1 LEYLSDSSHS
11 HHSCYSPKEFDEESC
26 AWILTHSK
34 YRQWV
39 FPNSSNLFWLTGGSG
54 IGKTTLSSFI
64 GKQLNKE
71 LANGSEPQAVVLSY
85 FCDENTDILDLLRHL
100 IWHYLQLRPD
110 LFWIIAGK
118 FDPKTRRL
126 YDKEN
131 RIHGLFDSIQQLGS
145 QGPSYVIIDGLDE
158 CVDKIEVQM
167 LVEKI
172 AQLGYYSE
180 SSTASFKVLLS
191 FSDEISLSITS
202 QSIPKMQRIDMYE
215 EMKLADFKNLR
226 CYAEKQI
233 RNLAWVP
240 SSKVDKIAEDLVT
253 KAEGSFIWLYLTCS
267 NMRERAPG
275 FDPTQTS
282 LLPEGMSSMIKKMIL
297 RIDLQDR
304 SQAARVLRCLS
315 AARRPLI
322 INEIGDVLGLDS
334 SETRRYVRCCGYLL
348 STYEGEKVKLCHNA
362 IRQYLESKE
371 VKDDQFI
378 AEFGLGKIQEE
389 ISEVCFELLSREF
402 RSHSDA
408 AEKRPTANVSARPL
422 SEYATKYWPNHA
434 RLAELPPSFFE
445 HHNGELFKAMW
456 RSNWERTGLAHR
468 KIPRNFNLFHVGAVF
483 GLVGLIRYYTDI
495 ISWNSLKLRQQ
506 LRKKDSTGH
515 TPLSWAAEF
524 GHEDIVQYLLFQEK
538 LDPNGL
544 QGPFGSALQTA
555 TSWGQVHIVELLL
568 KGEPKIR
575 ASNIDEKKGKFGT
588 ALQAAAITGNSKI
601 ARILIK
607 YGADPNI
614 QKSGWFSNALQ
625 AAAANG
631 STEVVQLLLKAKNN
645 ADPNSQGGWYG
656 NALRAASTKGYAKI
670 VKMLLSHGAKVDHN
684 EKLQD
689 IISRFMSLR
698 TILPPNTRLKASMH
712 LAQRHSLI
720 SVVKSEAALIR
731 SKMAKRYTKTV
742 STQEAFLFALH
753 HVLYRSNLLS
763 AEKGGSFGALTDEEL
778 QHLTDQGFEMYLR
791 GLFYGNAL
799 QAAAAEG
806 HTQVVDIL
814 MANHADVNANM
825 GIFGTA
831 LQAAVAENK
840 PDVVDLLLT
849 RDDVDL
855 YQRGGAYGSAMSAAL
870 REGYKDIE
878 QKLRVAGLRR
888 QGNAGRGNIETL

>member
-1 LEYLSDSSHS
+1 M
-11 HHSCYSPKEFDEESC
+11 
-26 AWILTHSK
+26 
-34 YRQWV
+34 
-39 FPNSSNLFWLTGGSG
+39 
-54 IGKTTLSSFI
+54 
-64 GKQLNKE
+64 
-71 LANGSEPQAVVLSY
+71 VLSY

-100 IWHYLQLRPD
+100 IWRYLQLRPD
-110 LFWIIAGK
+110 LFGIVAGK

-131 RIHGLFDSIQQLGS
+131 RIHGLFDTIQQLAS

-158 CVDKIEVQM
+158 CVDKIKVQM

-172 AQLGYYSE
+172 AHLEDHSE

-191 FSDEISLSITS
+191 FSDEISLRMTS
-202 QSIPKMQRIDMYE
+202 QRIPEMQRIDMYE
-215 EMKLADFKNLR
+215 EMKRANFKNLR
-226 CYAEKQI
+226 CYAEKQV

-240 SSKVDKIAEDLVT
+240 FSKVDKIAEDLVT
-253 KAEGSFIWLYLTCS
+253 RAEGSFLWLYLTCS
-267 NMRERAPG
+267 NMREREPG

-282 LLPEGMSSMIKKMIL
+282 LLPKGMSKTIQKMIL
-297 RIDLQDR
+297 RIDWQDR
-304 SQAARVLRCLS
+304 RQAAMVLRCVS

-348 STYEGEKVKLCHNA
+348 YTDEGEKVKLCHNA
-362 IRQYLESKE
+362 ILQYLKSKE
-371 VKDDQFI
+371 VKDDQLI

-408 AEKRPTANVSARPL
+408 AEKRPTTNLSARPL
-422 SEYATKYWPNHA
+422 SEYATQYWPNHA
-434 RLAELPPSFFE
+434 RLAELPLSFFE
-445 HHNGELFKAMW
+445 KHHNGELFKSLW

-483 GLVGLIRYYTDI
+483 GLVGLIQYYKGI
-495 ISWNSLKLRQQ
+495 ISRNSLKLRKQ
-506 LRKKDSTGH
+506 LREKDSTGH

-524 GHEDIVQYLLFQEK
+524 GHEGIVQYLLSEEK

-588 ALQAAAITGNSKI
+588 ALQAAAITGNSMI
-601 ARILIK
+601 ARILIDK
-607 YGADPNI
+607 DADPNI
-614 QKSGWFSNALQ
+614 QKSGWFGNALQ

-631 STEVVQLLLKAKNN
+631 STEVVQILLEAKNN

-656 NALRAASTKGYAKI
+656 NALRAASTKGHANI
-670 VKMLLSHGAKVDHN
+670 VEMLLSHGAQVDHN
-684 EKLQD
+684 EKLWD
-689 IISRFMSLR
+689 IISRIMSLR
-698 TILPPNTRLKASMH
+698 TIMTPNTSLKASMH

-720 SVVKSEAALIR
+720 SVVKSEVASIC
-731 SKMAKRYTKTV
+731 SKMAKRYTKEV
-742 STQEAFLFALH
+742 SAQEAFLFALH
-753 HVLYRSNLLS
+753 HVLYRSKLLS

-778 QHLTDQGFEMYLR
+778 QHLTDQGFEVYLR

-814 MANHADVNANM
+814 IANHADVNANV

-840 PDVVDLLLT
+840 PDVVDLLL
-849 RDDVDL
+849 RLDDVDI

-878 QKLRVAGLRR
+878 QKLKVAGLRR
-888 QGNAGRGNIETL
+888 QGNAGRRNI